1 MKDTFKTKPSSD
13 IPPIHH
19 VSDKGEQFVAF
30 SDLDIKVELL
40 NNCFLSVCN
49 VYDTGHALQSMYSL
63 CNNKLSN
70 IVINEEEVIDIVSI
84 LPANKAIGPDN
95 ISHKMIK
102 LTKFTIS
109 KPLCLLFNRSLA
121 ENKFPKNW
129 PWKLAHVIP
138 LFKKDDTSVAS
149 NYRPVSLLSCV
160 CKLFERIIFK
170 HVYNFFH
177 CNILFY
183 KYQAGFLPGHS
194 TVYQLIVTYHNIVK
208 SIGDGKSCCI
218 VFCDLSKAFGR
229 VWHKGLLFKLETY
242 GITGNVLQWFKSYLC
257 NRSQKVMYKD
267 VLSSNSCIK
276 SGVPQGSVLGPLL
289 FLIYVN
295 NVSNNM
301 LQFC

>member
-138 LFKKDDTSVAS
+138 LFKKDDPSVAS

-160 CKLFERIIFK
+160 SKLLERIIFK

-177 CNILFY
+177 CNNLFY

-208 SIGDGKSCCI
+208 SIDDGKSCCI

-229 VWHKGLLFKLETY
+229 VWHKGLLF
-242 GITGNVLQWFKSYLC
+242 
-257 NRSQKVMYKD
+257 
-267 VLSSNSCIK
+267 
-276 SGVPQGSVLGPLL
+276 
-289 FLIYVN
+289 
-295 NVSNNM
+295 
-301 LQFC
+301 